1 MIKGIPAIA
10 TVIIHE
16 PIDRVWKALV
26 DPKDIARYMMGA
38 QVTTTWKEGS
48 PITWK
53 GEWKGKPFEDTG
65 RVLEVRQPD
74 LLKYAHRSGNAP
86 TAEEE
91 HTVTIELKE
100 VAGVTHVRL
109 TQDHNATEEARAASE
124 ANWTAMLEGLKKLLG
139 DAPVAK
145 PEVTR
150 N

>member
-1 MIKGIPAIA
+1 MINGIPAIA
-10 TVIIHE
+10 TMIIHE
-16 PIDRVWKALV
+16 PIERVWQALV

-65 RVLEVRQPD
+65 RVLEVREPD
-74 LLKYAHRSGNAP
+74 LLKYSHRSGNASTP
-86 TAEEE
+86 EE
-91 HTVTIELKE
+91 HIVTIELKE

-109 TQDHNATEEARAASE
+109 TQDNNATEEARAASE
-124 ANWTAMLEGLKKLLG
+124 ANWTTMLEGLKRALG

-145 PEVTR
+145 PEQPR
-150 N
+150 A